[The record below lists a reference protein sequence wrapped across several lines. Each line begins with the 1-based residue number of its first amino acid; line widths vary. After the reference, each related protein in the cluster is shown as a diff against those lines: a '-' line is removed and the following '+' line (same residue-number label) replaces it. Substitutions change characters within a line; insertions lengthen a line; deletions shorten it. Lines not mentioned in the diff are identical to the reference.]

1 MKSHPP
7 SIVRS
12 SREAMFKDILRAV
25 ELRSTCTR
33 RRVAALIVRD
43 GRILSMG
50 YNGSPAGLPHCIDEG
65 CIVGP
70 DGGCIRTQH
79 AEMNAIAWAARSGIE
94 TDGSHMWVSCTPCIN
109 CAKLIINAGIR
120 RVYALEEYRV
130 RDGVDLLIQA
140 KVDVLVWK

>member
-1 MKSHPP
+1 MKVNQP
-7 SIVRS
+7 SVRS
-12 SREAMFKDILRAV
+12 SRESMLTDILRAV

-43 GRILSMG
+43 GRIVSMG
-50 YNGSPAGLPHCIDEG
+50 YAGSPAGTPHCIDEG

-79 AEMNAIAWAARSGIE
+79 AEMNAIAWAARSGLATE
-94 TDGSHMWVSCTPCIN
+94 GSDMWASCTPCIN

-120 RVYALEEYRV
+120 RVFALDEYR
-130 RDGVDLLIQA
+130 DKAGTDLLVRA
-140 KVDVLVWK
+140 KVAVLVWR